1 MNLAKIVIIGNS
13 LAGFSC
19 CEALVKNSQD
29 NEITVIAQEKVPAYK
44 AHLLTDFLKGEIKE
58 KDIFLC
64 DKDFYAKNK
73 INFLKETKVYRIDT
87 KKKLVILKDNAK
99 INYDYLVI
107 ASGQKVNIP
116 DIQGK
121 TKDGVF
127 AFYSFEDIK
136 GIKDRLMLANA
147 ICILGEADL
156 AIRLAEIFL
165 NKDKEVKVISKIKPE
180 VLPVSEK
187 LEWINSL
194 ELSEIIGEGAELKA
208 IKLNSGKAIG
218 VDLVLFVGNLIA
230 SAEFLKETDLQT
242 EEGYVLV
249 NDLFQTNFENIFSCG
264 SVCRKQGVSKV
275 KSWEVVISEGQ
286 LVAKKILEGR
296 KSLCQQTQ

>member
-1 MNLAKIVIIGNS
+1 MAKIVIIGNS

-29 NEITVIAQEKVPAYK
+29 NEITIIAQEKVPAYK
-44 AHLLTDFLKGEIKE
+44 AHLLTDFLKDEIEE

-73 INFLKETKVYRIDT
+73 INFLKENKVYRIDT
-87 KKKLVILKDNAK
+87 KKKLVVLKDNAK
-99 INYDYLVI
+99 IGYDYLVI

-116 DIQGK
+116 DIPGK

-136 GIKDRLMLANA
+136 GIKDRLLLANA
-147 ICILGEADL
+147 ICIMGEADL
-156 AIRLAEIFL
+156 ALRLAEIFL
-165 NKDKEVKVISKIKPE
+165 NKDKEVKIIEKIKPK

-187 LEWINSL
+187 LEWIDAL
-194 ELSEIIGEGAELKA
+194 ELSEIIGDGAELKA
-208 IKLNSGKAIG
+208 IKLSNGKAIG

-230 SAEFLKETDLQT
+230 STEFLKETDLQT

-264 SVCRKQGVSKV
+264 SVCRKQGLAEA
-275 KSWEVVISEGQ
+275 KSWEIVVSEGQ
-286 LVAKKILEGR
+286 LVANQFLRNKF
-296 KSLCQQTQ
+296 